1 MTVSKKLPK
10 PETGWAFFLD
20 VDGTLIEIACT
31 PEEVTVAPAV
41 LATLANLSDAFG
53 GALAL
58 VSGRPLKD
66 LDRMFA
72 PLRLPSAGLHGLER
86 RNWDGELFRAA
97 APPEGLK
104 GILKGLR
111 DFMSRSPGVMVED
124 KGLSL
129 AIHYRAAPEQEEP
142 VRRLVAE
149 LVAAAGT
156 AFKIQQGKK
165 VLEIQPAGANKGDAV
180 AAYMAE
186 RPFAGR
192 RPVFVGDDTTDE
204 NGFAAVNR
212 LGGHS
217 IRVGGA
223 GRTEARW
230 RVDSVED
237 ILSWL
242 FTAPTR
248 MHSAAI
254 A

>member
-1 MTVSKKLPK
+1 
-10 PETGWAFFLD
+10 
-20 VDGTLIEIACT
+20 
-31 PEEVTVAPAV
+31 
-41 LATLANLSDAFG
+41 
-53 GALAL
+53 
-58 VSGRPLKD
+58 
-66 LDRMFA
+66 
-72 PLRLPSAGLHGLER
+72 
-86 RNWDGELFRAA
+86 
-97 APPEGLK
+97 
-104 GILKGLR
+104 
-111 DFMSRSPGVMVED
+111 
-124 KGLSL
+124 
-129 AIHYRAAPEQEEP
+129 
-142 VRRLVAE
+142 
-149 LVAAAGT
+149 
-156 AFKIQQGKK
+156 
-165 VLEIQPAGANKGDAV
+165 
-180 AAYMAE
+180 MAE

-237 ILSWL
+237 LLSWL